1 MATIKYPRG
10 SEWRKWDLHLHTA
23 SSFDYKY
30 NSEDA
35 DKKLIDT
42 LKSNNISVIAIT
54 DHFVIDK
61 DRITNLRE
69 LAAAMSYDLVIFPG
83 VELRTDK
90 GGSNI
95 HPIIIFDNNI
105 NLDVLNED
113 FNVFKRN
120 NAIDK
125 EDNQTIRWDFKD
137 IVDFSKKHNG
147 IITIHAGSK
156 RNGIDEQISN
166 VLPVKIATKDEYAK
180 TVDILEIGKLEDI
193 NEYKTYK
200 FPKTGIKPMVIGSDN
215 HNPNKYPN
223 EHNSQLYTWIK
234 ADPTFE
240 GLKQIIYEPEER
252 VRIQSEDPTFDREKF
267 PFTKIVIPSQTKVF
281 VDEDDIKFEPTEL
294 PLNNNLVSIIGGR
307 GTGKSQ
313 LINYLAASFNRGR
326 QSNKYNLST
335 NIIISRKASLSEDS
349 KDFKVSDSP
358 NVPFMYIAQS
368 QIKELVE
375 KKELFSR
382 NILETIGVTDV
393 YSMSL
398 DYLNIAESTVNE
410 YYRIIK
416 ILNAEGKTIK
426 ERKDDIQKEI
436 KRYTDFIQNITSEQ
450 NKKKL
455 EDYKKKVEKLHTI
468 KNWQNIVKQQYDKN
482 AQFATETN
490 AVLKKWNEQLRNSE
504 IKIPLI
510 DIQQTQDYLI
520 NILLPRL
527 LNAYTRIEKEIEDTK
542 NEFNNYKGDL
552 STLLSNVSSYQS
564 KLSELVKQKEIF
576 EQEEI
581 KFRKLSTE
589 SFKELGDRIR
599 KSIEVYT
606 SMINSKWHEFKG
618 ESETIDS
625 EKKELLNIVLQKGL
639 NVEAAISFDADKMYN
654 LLLDKLDGRS
664 YNIEKLHDFLK
675 IETIEDFLDFVCQIS
690 SKNVFFL
697 EREDLRKQVLYLFY
711 EKYTDF
717 INIGV
722 KVTLDK
728 KPITKLSY
736 GQQGT
741 IYLRLQIA
749 AKMFSETI
757 IYDQPEDDLDN
768 DFITNE
774 LIPIFKKIK
783 LYRQIII
790 VSHNANLV
798 VNADSE
804 QVIIA
809 NNDDGKL
816 SYFSGSLE
824 DPIINAEVCRIL
836 EGGKNAFEDRERK
849 YKFK

>member
-576 EQEEI
+576 EQEER
-581 KFRKLSTE
+581 KFKKLSTE

-849 YKFK
+849 YKF

>member
-313 LINYLAASFNRGR
+313 LINYLSASFNRGR

-581 KFRKLSTE
+581 KFKKLSTE

-809 NNDDGKL
+809 HNIDGKL
-816 SYFSGSLE
+816 SYISGSLE
-824 DPIINAEVCRIL
+824 EPTINAEVCRIL
-836 EGGKNAFEDRERK
+836 EGGKTAFEDRERK

>member
-1 MATIKYPRG
+1 M
-10 SEWRKWDLHLHTA
+10 
-23 SSFDYKY
+23 
-30 NSEDA
+30 
-35 DKKLIDT
+35 
-42 LKSNNISVIAIT
+42 
-54 DHFVIDK
+54 
-61 DRITNLRE
+61 
-69 LAAAMSYDLVIFPG
+69 
-83 VELRTDK
+83 
-90 GGSNI
+90 
-95 HPIIIFDNNI
+95 
-105 NLDVLNED
+105 
-113 FNVFKRN
+113 
-120 NAIDK
+120 
-125 EDNQTIRWDFKD
+125 
-137 IVDFSKKHNG
+137 
-147 IITIHAGSK
+147 
-156 RNGIDEQISN
+156 
-166 VLPVKIATKDEYAK
+166 
-180 TVDILEIGKLEDI
+180 
-193 NEYKTYK
+193 
-200 FPKTGIKPMVIGSDN
+200 
-215 HNPNKYPN
+215 
-223 EHNSQLYTWIK
+223 
-234 ADPTFE
+234 
-240 GLKQIIYEPEER
+240 
-252 VRIQSEDPTFDREKF
+252 
-267 PFTKIVIPSQTKVF
+267 
-281 VDEDDIKFEPTEL
+281 
-294 PLNNNLVSIIGGR
+294 
-307 GTGKSQ
+307 
-313 LINYLAASFNRGR
+313 
-326 QSNKYNLST
+326 
-335 NIIISRKASLSEDS
+335 
-349 KDFKVSDSP
+349 
-358 NVPFMYIAQS
+358 
-368 QIKELVE
+368 
-375 KKELFSR
+375 
-382 NILETIGVTDV
+382 
-393 YSMSL
+393 
-398 DYLNIAESTVNE
+398 
-410 YYRIIK
+410 
-416 ILNAEGKTIK
+416 
-426 ERKDDIQKEI
+426 
-436 KRYTDFIQNITSEQ
+436 
-450 NKKKL
+450 
-455 EDYKKKVEKLHTI
+455 
-468 KNWQNIVKQQYDKN
+468 
-482 AQFATETN
+482 
-490 AVLKKWNEQLRNSE
+490 KKWNEQLRNSE

>member
-552 STLLSNVSSYQS
+552 STLLSNISSYQS

-581 KFRKLSTE
+581 KFKKLSTE

-809 NNDDGKL
+809 HNIDGKL
-816 SYFSGSLE
+816 SYISGSLE
-824 DPIINAEVCRIL
+824 EPTINAEVCRIL
-836 EGGKNAFEDRERK
+836 EGGKTAFEDRERK

>member
-1 MATIKYPRG
+1 MTTTKYPRG

-30 NSEDA
+30 NSGDA

-42 LKSNNISVIAIT
+42 LISNNISVIAIT

-61 DRITNLRE
+61 KRITDLKE
-69 LAAAMSYDLVIFPG
+69 LASAMSYDLVVFPG

-95 HPIIIFDNNI
+95 HPIIIFDNSIDLN
-105 NLDVLNED
+105 VLTED
-113 FNVFKRN
+113 FNVFKRSK
-120 NAIDK
+120 AIDK

-137 IVDFSKKHNG
+137 IVDFSKDHNG

-156 RNGIDEQISN
+156 KNGIDEQISN

-193 NEYKTYK
+193 DEYKTYK
-200 FPKTGIKPMVIGSDN
+200 FHRTGIKPMVMGSDN

-252 VRIQSEDPTFDREKF
+252 VRIQYEDPTFDREKY
-267 PFTKIVIPSQTKVF
+267 PFTNIKIPTQTKVF
-281 VDEDDIKFEPTEL
+281 AEEDDIYFESSDI

-313 LINYLAASFNRGR
+313 LINYLAATFNRGK
-326 QSNKYNLST
+326 QSKYNLST
-335 NIIISRKASLSEDS
+335 DIEVSRKASITEDPIC
-349 KDFKVSDSP
+349 FKVKDSP

-375 KKELFSR
+375 HKEDFSR
-382 NILETIGVTDV
+382 NILETIGVTDAYRPSFD
-393 YSMSL
+393 YSEL
-398 DYLNIAESTVNE
+398 AETTINE
-410 YYRIIK
+410 YHRIIK
-416 ILNAEGKTIK
+416 VLNADEKTSK
-426 ERKDDIQKEI
+426 ERKESINKEI
-436 KRYTDFIQNITSEQ
+436 KRYSDFIQNITSEQ

-455 EDYKKKVEKLHTI
+455 EGYKNKVEKLHGI
-468 KNWQNIVKQQYDKN
+468 KSWQEKVNQLYEKN
-482 AQFATETN
+482 NAFANETN
-490 AVLKKWNEQLRNSE
+490 AILQKWNEQLVKLGIS
-504 IKIPLI
+504 IPLV
-510 DIQQTQDYLI
+510 DIQSTQDSL
-520 NILLPRL
+520 NKILLPRL
-527 LNAYTRIEKEIEDTK
+527 LDAFKKTECEIENTK
-542 NEFNNYKGDL
+542 KEFKDYKGDL
-552 STLLSNVSSYQS
+552 TTLLSNVSLYQN
-564 KLSELVKQKEIF
+564 KLSELIKQKEAF
-576 EQEEI
+576 EQEE
-581 KFRKLSTE
+581 RKYQTISSD
-589 SFKELGDRIR
+589 SFKELGNKIR
-599 KSIEVYT
+599 KSIEDYT
-606 SMINSKWHEFKG
+606 ELIKNKWTEFKG
-618 ESETIDS
+618 ENDSIDPK
-625 EKKELLNIVLQKGL
+625 KKELLNIILQKDL
-639 NVEAAISFDADKMYN
+639 DVEAVVTIDTEKMYN

-664 YNIEKLHDFLK
+664 YNLEKLEKLIG
-675 IETIEDFLDFVCQIS
+675 IETVDDFYKFVCQETSEHVFS
-690 SKNVFFL
+690 SQI
-697 EREDLRKQVLYLFY
+697 REDLRKQILYLFY
-711 EKYTDF
+711 KQYTKF
-717 INIGV
+717 ISIGV
-722 KVTLDK
+722 GVSLNK
-728 KPITKLSY
+728 KPITKLSF

-749 AKMFSETI
+749 ANMFSETI

-783 LYRQIII
+783 LYRQVII

-809 NNDDGKL
+809 KNVDGKL
-816 SYFSGSLE
+816 SYSSGSLE
-824 DPIINAEVCRIL
+824 DPEINAEVCRIL
-836 EGGKNAFEDRERK
+836 EGGKTAFEDRERK
-849 YKFK
+849 YKF